1 MTTIVIIIAIL
12 ALLFCLLKAANS
24 VKYQKWLIAAWLIAV
39 FLFGVFFNGITDMF
53 AMTSMAAQFILGA
66 AVMGAAVFFI
76 WRLAK
81 NL

>member
-1 MTTIVIIIAIL
+1 MTTIVTIIAIL

-24 VKYQKWLIAAWLIAV
+24 VKYQKCLIAVWLIAV
-39 FLFGVFFNGITDMF
+39 FLFGVFFNDVTDMF
-53 AMTSMAAQFILGA
+53 AMTSPVAQFILAA

-76 WRLAK
+76 RRLAK